1 MGAGPLGTGS
11 QHHCGPCK
19 ENTDEGCFLSQVGR
33 VPGAW
38 GVGAAL
44 LLHDVPSSPPAHTV
58 GWAQGSLG
66 GASCTTLAGRQRRC
80 PLALVW
86 ECSLGEEGFVRG
98 LKQNVRL
105 PTSPVCGL
113 WGPGSACG
121 PDGTAGDLMSSG
133 LPPRKLCP
141 LGTLSSPRGTPA
153 SGVRSVRSSG
163 RPTG

>member
-1 MGAGPLGTGS
+1 M
-11 QHHCGPCK
+11 
-19 ENTDEGCFLSQVGR
+19 
-33 VPGAW
+33 
-38 GVGAAL
+38 GAAL
-44 LLHDVPSSPPAHTV
+44 LLHDVPSSPPAHTM